1 MRKFFWRRL
10 LPALVGVVALSLSAS
25 AAITVQG
32 TAGAGWQSWS
42 APNKDGNPYWD
53 NVSLDGGNR
62 NVGYFLSGTG
72 AYTGHPDSPNITPV
86 WWGFGAP
93 ASGPATADL
102 NFYFQSTLPLTVR
115 LVIEVS
121 ARANV
126 NEIGWYQYNSVTDTI
141 SPGGVLFPGPAGA
154 GATVVF
160 SPSTNFGLYLKTTDG
175 VYYTQ
180 SKFNPVV
187 EQDHQHFALFK
198 ESPGVYWI
206 GVEDKRKN
214 TGEGFGGDY
223 NDVIIRMAVVPEPA
237 TVGLFAL
244 GLLPLLRRR
253 KA

>member
-32 TAGAGWQSWS
+32 TPGAGWQAWS

-53 NVSLDGGNR
+53 NVSSDGGDR

-72 AYTGHPDSPNITPV
+72 NYTGHPDSPNITPE

-93 ASGPATADL
+93 ASGPSTADL
-102 NFYFQSTLPLTVR
+102 NFYFQTSLPLTVK

-121 ARANV
+121 ARANI
-126 NEIGWYQYNSVTDTI
+126 NEIGWYDVTNPSI
-141 SPGGVLFPGPAGA
+141 LNVVFPGPAGA
-154 GATVVF
+154 GATVTF
-160 SPSTNFGLYLKTTDG
+160 NPTTAFGLYLKTSDG
-175 VYYTQ
+175 TYYTQ
-180 SKFNPVV
+180 SNLNPLI

-198 ESPGVYWI
+198 ESAGVYWI

-214 TGEGFGGDY
+214 TGEGFSGDY
-223 NDVIIRMAVVPEPA
+223 NDVVIRMAVVPEPA